1 MRVTAAAPE
10 ALVSDSN
17 QLAMCLAFSPADGET
32 YMGLNWQDIN
42 GNLYSAASW
51 EASDAWV
58 EGASQPLVR
67 PAWDVDEVIDM
78 DAAATAQAALFFWS
92 PNEDDPYAPTANT
105 FQLVAIGGPDAVVA
119 LGLMGLTAKE
129 MPIGE

>member
-1 MRVTAAAPE
+1 MTRITAAAPE
-10 ALVSDSN
+10 ALEYECN
-17 QLAMCLAFSPADGET
+17 QLAMCLAYSLADGLT
-32 YMGLNWQDIN
+32 YRGLNWQDSD

-51 EASDAWV
+51 EASEAWV

-78 DAAATAQAALFFWS
+78 DAAAIAQAALVFS
-92 PNEDDPYAPTANT
+92 SETILAVPDKLTAMS
-105 FQLVAIGGPDAVVA
+105 GPDAVVA
-119 LGLMGLTAKE
+119 LELMGLTAKE

>member
-1 MRVTAAAPE
+1 MTRITAAAPE
-10 ALVSDSN
+10 ALEYECN
-17 QLAMCLAFSPADGET
+17 QLAMCLAYSLADGLT
-32 YMGLNWQDIN
+32 YRGLNWQDSE

-51 EASDAWV
+51 EASEAWV

-78 DAAATAQAALFFWS
+78 DAAAIAQAALVFS
-92 PNEDDPYAPTANT
+92 SETILAMPYKLTAMS
-105 FQLVAIGGPDAVVA
+105 GPDAVVA
-119 LGLMGLTAKE
+119 LAAMGLTAKE

>member
-1 MRVTAAAPE
+1 MTRITATAPE
-10 ALVSDSN
+10 ALEYECN
-17 QLAMCLAFSPADGET
+17 QLAMCLAYSLADGLT
-32 YMGLNWQDIN
+32 YRGLNWQDSN

-51 EASDAWV
+51 EASEAWV

-78 DAAATAQAALFFWS
+78 DAAAIAQAALVFS
-92 PNEDDPYAPTANT
+92 SETILAVPDKLTAMS
-105 FQLVAIGGPDAVVA
+105 GPDAVVA
-119 LGLMGLTAKE
+119 LELMGLTAKE